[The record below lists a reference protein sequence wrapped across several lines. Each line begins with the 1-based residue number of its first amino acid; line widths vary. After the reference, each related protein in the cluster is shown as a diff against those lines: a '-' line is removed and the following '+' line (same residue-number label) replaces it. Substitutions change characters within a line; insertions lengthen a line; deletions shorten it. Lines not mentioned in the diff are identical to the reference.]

1 MMSSDKEKIEW
12 NEEPEHVWVSYV
24 QRHTEESTVTIE
36 LKFTTR
42 IEYNVAK
49 NPVYVGDVAPG
60 VKTNEIGWRIEKLT
74 YDANNNVTQV
84 EWADGSDEFIYI
96 WDRRASYNYS

>member
-1 MMSSDKEKIEW
+1 MEIEDKWKT
-12 NEEPEHVWVSYV
+12 YV
-24 QRHTEESTVTIE
+24 QRHIEEGTVTSE

-42 IEYNVAK
+42 IEYDANK

-74 YDANNNVTQV
+74 YDANNNVTAV
-84 EWADGSDEFIYI
+84 EWAQGSDKFIYV
-96 WDRRASYNYS
+96 WEERAEYNYS